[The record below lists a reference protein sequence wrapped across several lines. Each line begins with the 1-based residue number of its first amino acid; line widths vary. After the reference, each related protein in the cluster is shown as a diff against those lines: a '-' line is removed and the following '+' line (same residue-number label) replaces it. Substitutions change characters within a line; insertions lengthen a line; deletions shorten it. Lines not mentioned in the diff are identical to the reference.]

1 MIFSSGYS
9 FANTS
14 SAQATPYLR
23 TLPTPDVQAYG
34 HFGSSVGTSPGDLML
49 VGAENET
56 VDGYVGAG
64 RVYAFHMKF
73 ATLFDNL
80 TSPYPQTDGHFGQ
93 SVAISAACVGN
104 PCHSWRKGFC
114 LNNACTIIVG
124 AANETVNGN
133 VGAGRAYI
141 FNSNTS
147 ALVRTLTSP
156 NSQYEGEFGWS
167 MTAGGKLVVVGA
179 PNETVN
185 GLVGAGRAYV
195 FNTTTGKLI
204 TTLTSPNPQ
213 TDGHF
218 GRSASVSDN
227 NVKSD
232 GLEVVVG
239 APNETVNGLVGAG
252 RAYVFKT
259 KTGKLMFSLYSPNA
273 QEAGHFGWSVS
284 LSHYTIAVGAPSEN
298 SNGLRAAGLVYGYSD
313 KTHKLLYSLES
324 PNAQSGG
331 YFGWSVSLSEQTL
344 AVGAPDETVRGH
356 LDAGRA
362 YTFLDL
368 NGSLI
373 RTYASINVQTN
384 GFFGLSIT
392 VVQGPGPRFPGY
404 IVGIG
409 APDETVFRYVESG
422 RVYL

>member
-195 FNTTTGKLI
+195 F
-204 TTLTSPNPQ
+204 
-213 TDGHF
+213 
-218 GRSASVSDN
+218 
-227 NVKSD
+227 
-232 GLEVVVG
+232 
-239 APNETVNGLVGAG
+239 
-252 RAYVFKT
+252 KT